1 MNMKQTEVVG
11 DMKGH
16 SNESIALSLQKI
28 SKNYDG
34 VEVLRDVS
42 LDISKGE
49 VICIIGPS
57 GSGKSTLLRS
67 INWLE
72 EPSEGVVLLNGEPI
86 GLKKKQGVYKKLSD
100 KALSEQRA
108 RMTMVFQHSNLWPH
122 LTVLENVCVSP
133 VSVQNRSK
141 EKVEDEAR
149 VLLEKVGLSSKLYVF
164 PHTLSGGQQQRV
176 GIARALAMNP
186 EVLLFDEPTSA
197 LDPEMVSEVLNVMRA
212 LAEEGRTMIVVTHE
226 MKFARDIADRVIFFD
241 KGQIVEMSDPQS
253 FFDNPQTER
262 ARAFLSH

>member
-1 MNMKQTEVVG
+1 MNTTLTVIP
-11 DMKGH
+11 
-16 SNESIALSLQKI
+16 ESSKKMTQPVTLSLRKVC
-28 SKNYDG
+28 KDYDG

-42 LDISKGE
+42 LDIHKGE

-72 EPSEGVVLLNGEPI
+72 EPSSGNILLNGEHI
-86 GLKKKQGVYKKLSD
+86 GVQKLDQGIFKKLND
-100 KALSEQRA
+100 KELSEQRA

-133 VSVQNRSK
+133 INVQKRPRS
-141 EKVEDEAR
+141 EVEAEAR
-149 VLLEKVGLSSKLYVF
+149 VLLAKVGLSEKLDVF

-197 LDPEMVSEVLNVMRA
+197 LDPEMVTEVLNVMND
-212 LAEEGRTMIVVTHE
+212 LAAEGRTMIVVTHE
-226 MKFARDIADRVIFFD
+226 MKFARDVASKVIFFD
-241 KGQIVEMSDPQS
+241 KGRIIEMSEPQS

-262 ARAFLSH
+262 AKTFLSH